1 MPHRRSICENG
12 ATVTLFG
19 NTSGR
24 ARARRA
30 TEAGERLRA
39 HAYVTCRRT
48 CSFGSGASP
57 ESARRRFAGVV
68 RAWLRVLGA
77 VARASSTDLVAR
89 KTRRERNEEIF
100 RTGNERLHDVVE
112 GQVSGE
118 GQVPFLCECADEEC
132 EGRVEITLSQWE
144 VVASQPNHFIMEP
157 GHLRSEG
164 EKFVGPLGDYE
175 VVRKPD

>member
-1 MPHRRSICENG
+1 M
-12 ATVTLFG
+12 VT
-19 NTSGR
+19 R
-24 ARARRA
+24 AAEQEPA
-30 TEAGERLRA
+30 ELAKPASVLRA
-39 HAYVTCRRT
+39 HAYVTCRRI
-48 CSFGSGASP
+48 CSSGRGVTGERP
-57 ESARRRFAGVV
+57 ETVPWSGQRLAA
-68 RAWLRVLGA
+68 VLGA

-89 KTRRERNEEIF
+89 KTRRERNEELF

-118 GQVPFLCECADEEC
+118 GRVPFLCECADEEC

-164 EKFVGPLGDYE
+164 EKVVGSLGDYE